1 MQWKHLLDT
10 CLTINFPF
18 MSSISFW
25 CLPAHILFPYVP
37 FNVLPLQSVL
47 LCGRM
52 IWWFL
57 PCLTFAFF
65 ILPSTRSTPSLSII
79 GLTSLSFFW
88 EISWM
93 FFSCDIWSPSDS
105 SSSTTCQKGNIIS
118 VFVSPTRWVL
128 ALISEFY
135 SDNWTTKLI
144 WCSPSCLLF
153 YRNVGPLIQS
163 LFSFR
168 SYIADTLILLQRSA
182 GLLFPITWYHWSV
195 FVSSRIS
202 DTLFATYFEAMI
214 FIFYILNITFR
225 HWIHRHTHDTR
236 DVLDGALWVIA
247 WQFLVVGIRWY

>member
-1 MQWKHLLDT
+1 MWEDDLVVFTMSNVCILHSPFNSKHTITVNNWFDVFKFLLRYFLDVFQLRHLESFRFFQLNYLSKGKYNFGL
-10 CLTINFPF
+10 CLTNK
-18 MSSISFW
+18 MSPCPYFR
-25 CLPAHILFPYVP
+25 ILFRY
-37 FNVLPLQSVL
+37 
-47 LCGRM
+47 
-52 IWWFL
+52 
-57 PCLTFAFF
+57 
-65 ILPSTRSTPSLSII
+65 
-79 GLTSLSFFW
+79 
-88 EISWM
+88 
-93 FFSCDIWSPSDS
+93 
-105 SSSTTCQKGNIIS
+105 
-118 VFVSPTRWVL
+118 
-128 ALISEFY
+128 
-135 SDNWTTKLI
+135 WTMKLI

-214 FIFYILNITFR
+214 FIFYILNIIFR
-225 HWIHRHTHDTR
+225 HCIHRHTHDTR

>member
-1 MQWKHLLDT
+1 MWEDDLVVFT
-10 CLTINFPF
+10 
-18 MSSISFW
+18 MSNV
-25 CLPAHILFPYVP
+25 CILHSP
-37 FNVLPLQSVL
+37 FNSKHTITVNNWFDVFKFL
-47 LCGRM
+47 LRY
-52 IWWFL
+52 FL
-57 PCLTFAFF
+57 DVFQLRHLESFRFF
-65 ILPSTRSTPSLSII
+65 QLNYL
-79 GLTSLSFFW
+79 L
-88 EISWM
+88 
-93 FFSCDIWSPSDS
+93 
-105 SSSTTCQKGNIIS
+105 KGNIIS

-163 LFSFR
+163 LFFFR
-168 SYIADTLILLQRSA
+168 SYIADTSLLLQRSA

-195 FVSSRIS
+195 FASSRIS

-214 FIFYILNITFR
+214 FIFYILNIIFR
-225 HWIHRHTHDTR
+225 HCIHRHTHDTR

>member
-25 CLPAHILFPYVP
+25 CLPAHILLPYVP

-79 GLTSLSFFW
+79 GLTSSEIFLGCFSAATFGVLQTFNYLS
-88 EISWM
+88 
-93 FFSCDIWSPSDS
+93 
-105 SSSTTCQKGNIIS
+105 KGNIIS

-135 SDNWTTKLI
+135 SDNWTTKLL

-153 YRNVGPLIQS
+153 YRNVRPLIQS

-168 SYIADTLILLQRSA
+168 SYIADTSLLLQRSA

-214 FIFYILNITFR
+214 FIFYILNVTFR
-225 HWIHRHTHDTR
+225 HCIHRHTHDTR

-247 WQFLVVGIRWY
+247 WQLLVVGITWY